1 MRIKFRKDI
10 YYILMLSVLLIFLW
24 AVIIEDARVSSL
36 FWLGIVMLIAPFITI
51 LRGWYGVKVFRKL
64 PKHRIYAGNYLE
76 VKIEATNSLF
86 IPLLSLNINERYPI
100 RYISKNKVHGE
111 LSIPIHFLNR
121 GIKYNSYLLENV
133 PRGKL
138 RWDKISVFR
147 NDLLGFVSLSKDQ
160 ELYQEILIY
169 PKYVDIKIS
178 KLLNRDENKGAT
190 RVIRGNDYSQIS
202 GVRDY
207 ERGDKLSLI
216 HWKVSARKNT
226 LMSKEFFPL
235 LNQEAHIILDC
246 DSNNYPGLYNEEFEL
261 AVSVAASI
269 ANSLAKYE
277 KGLVLK
283 LNNKQKEV
291 VSFKNSQYFVTKVM
305 DSLATV
311 EANGIQ
317 PLDKMLNHHYF
328 NFHDNKGITLFI
340 ITNKLSENILNR
352 LSIGA
357 GKVRSKVYLVGEDY
371 DAVKLQKYTFV
382 NNIRSLDELKNS
394 HNNVRRVSNE

>member
-1 MRIKFRKDI
+1 M
-10 YYILMLSVLLIFLW
+10 
-24 AVIIEDARVSSL
+24 EDARVSSL
-36 FWLGIVMLIAPFITI
+36 FWLGLFMLVAPFISI
-51 LRGWYGVKVFRKL
+51 IRGWYGVKVFRKL
-64 PKHRIYAGNYLE
+64 PKHRIYAGNFLE
-76 VKIEATNSLF
+76 VKLEASNSLF
-86 IPLLSLNINERYPI
+86 IPLLWMNINERYPI

-111 LSIPIHFLNR
+111 LSIPIHFLKR
-121 GIKYNSYLLENV
+121 GVKYNSYLLENV

-138 RWDKISVFR
+138 RWDKISIFR

-160 ELYQEILIY
+160 DLYQEILIY
-169 PKYVDIKIS
+169 PKYVDLKFDKI
-178 KLLNRDENKGAT
+178 LNRDENQGVS

-246 DSNNYPGLYNEEFEL
+246 DGNNYPGSYNEDFEL

-269 ANSLAKYE
+269 ANCLAKYE

-291 VSFKNSQYFVTKVM
+291 ISFKNSQYFVSKVM
-305 DSLATV
+305 DTLATV
-311 EANGIQ
+311 EANGIH
-317 PLDKMLNHHYF
+317 PLDRMLNHQYL
-328 NFHDNKGITLFI
+328 NTYDNKGITLFI

-352 LSIGA
+352 LSMGV
-357 GKVRSKVYLVGEDY
+357 GKIRSKVYLVGEDVE
-371 DAVKLQKYTFV
+371 AVMLRKYNFV
-382 NNIRSLDELKNS
+382 HNIKSLDELKND
-394 HNNVRRVSNE
+394 HDVRRVSND